1 MISVLWSLLLFI
13 CGAAC
18 AKTTHLE
25 FNVTWVNRNP
35 DGRHTRPVMGI
46 NGQWPIPA
54 LHVTKGERLVVTVRN
69 HLGNETTS
77 LHWHG
82 LYQNG
87 TAHMDG
93 PPGVTQCEIP
103 HGDYIVYD
111 FTVDQIGTYWFHS
124 HTRGQYPDG
133 IRAPLIVHDPENPF
147 GDDFDEEIV
156 LSFSDWYHDLMRPLL
171 ESFVSVTNPT
181 GAEPVPKSALIND
194 SQNVTVAVQPGKT
207 YLIRMVCHLPLRGQP
222 NLTFTGQHGCLCW
235 HVRMVSGLHHQSCR
249 GRWNLH

>member
-1 MISVLWSLLLFI
+1 MISVLWSLLLLV
-13 CGAAC
+13 CSATS

-25 FNVTWVNRNP
+25 FNVTWVDRNP
-35 DGRHTRPVMGI
+35 DGRHSRPVMGI
-46 NGQWPIPA
+46 NGQWPIPT
-54 LHVTKGERLVVTVRN
+54 LHVTKGERLIVTVRN

-93 PPGVTQCEIP
+93 PPGITQCEIP
-103 HGDYIVYD
+103 HKDYIVYD

-133 IRAPLIVHDPENPF
+133 LRAPLIVHDPENPF
-147 GDDFDEEIV
+147 SKDFDEEIV
-156 LSFSDWYHDLMRPLL
+156 LSFSDWYHESMRPLL
-171 ESFVSVTNPT
+171 RSFVSVTNPT
-181 GAEPVPKSALIND
+181 GAEPVPKSALMND

-207 YLIRMVCHLPLRGQP
+207 YMIRMVGTLQEARS
-222 NLTFTGQHGCLCW
+222 W
-235 HVRMVSGLHHQSCR
+235 S
-249 GRWNLH
+249 

>member
-1 MISVLWSLLLFI
+1 MITTLWSLLLFI
-13 CGAAC
+13 CSLVC

-35 DGRHTRPVMGI
+35 DGRHSRPVMGI
-46 NGQWPIPA
+46 NEQWPIPA
-54 LHVTKGERLVVTVRN
+54 LHVTKGERLIVTVRN
-69 HLGNETTS
+69 QLGNETTS

-93 PPGVTQCEIP
+93 PPGITQCEIP
-103 HGDYIVYD
+103 HNDYIVYD

-133 IRAPLIVHDPENPF
+133 LRAPLIVHDPENPF
-147 GDDFDEEIV
+147 RQEFDEEIV

-171 ESFVSVTNPT
+171 KSFVSVTNPT

-194 SQNVTVAVQPGKT
+194 EQNVTIAVQPGKT
-207 YLIRMVCHLPLRGQP
+207 YMIRMVGSPRRIQ
-222 NLTFTGQHGCLCW
+222 
-235 HVRMVSGLHHQSCR
+235 
-249 GRWNLH
+249 